1 LVTVPRQYFVGLDL
15 GQARDFSALVVL
27 SRVVGSEYQR
37 SEHGP
42 AKPPYEL
49 PYLTRFPL
57 GTPYPD
63 IVATVTTLLLTPEL
77 RGALLV
83 VDDTG
88 VGRAVSDMFRVALQ
102 RVEHPWFIPV
112 TITSGRRITPSDGGY
127 HVPKKILVRA
137 LQTVLQTQ
145 RLRIARA
152 LPEAE
157 LLMKE
162 LQNFRVRVTAAAN
175 ETFGEWR
182 EGQHDDMVLATAL
195 AAWAGERAL
204 PDEVKPGVPRV
215 IPDSRD
221 IVRRY

>member
-1 LVTVPRQYFVGLDL
+1 
-15 GQARDFSALVVL
+15 
-27 SRVVGSEYQR
+27 
-37 SEHGP
+37 
-42 AKPPYEL
+42 
-49 PYLTRFPL
+49 
-57 GTPYPD
+57 
-63 IVATVTTLLLTPEL
+63 
-77 RGALLV
+77 
-83 VDDTG
+83 
-88 VGRAVSDMFRVALQ
+88 
-102 RVEHPWFIPV
+102 
-112 TITSGRRITPSDGGY
+112 
-127 HVPKKILVRA
+127 

-157 LLMKE
+157 LLLKE

-182 EGQHDDMVLATAL
+182 EGQHDDLVLATAL

-204 PDEVKPGVPRV
+204 SAEVKPGVPRV